1 MSYKVE
7 NLTDKTIP
15 LPLYNGIMYQL
26 KPQATWIPLRD
37 EDVVYNLV
45 VQKLQERGLL
55 LVHEIDPEQPPTRKS
70 A

>member
-1 MSYKVE
+1 MAYKVE

-15 LPLYNGIMYQL
+15 LPLYNGIMFQL
-26 KPQATWIPLRD
+26 KPQATWVPLHD
-37 EDVVYNLV
+37 EDIEYNLV

-55 LVHEIDPEQPPTRKS
+55 VVQKVDTDYPQSKGT